1 MNRMKHYEM
10 FTKFGRDNSSL
21 VILFVY
27 LFDNYFMIHLLFFLF
42 LLVLFLQNLFVY
54 VFQNTLNLL
63 LNVLVLNQTSV
74 FFYLMRSSLSLVE
87 LDYIF
92 QYQKEDS
99 FYQERF
105 DYLFSFCCRVNS
117 FQKFNLI
124 IIMIK
129 ARLFQIKSLNS
140 SSFTSC
146 SLCARH
152 FDLEFYHQ

>member
-1 MNRMKHYEM
+1 
-10 FTKFGRDNSSL
+10 
-21 VILFVY
+21 
-27 LFDNYFMIHLLFFLF
+27 
-42 LLVLFLQNLFVY
+42 
-54 VFQNTLNLL
+54 
-63 LNVLVLNQTSV
+63 
-74 FFYLMRSSLSLVE
+74 MRSSLSLVE

-124 IIMIK
+124 IKMIK

-152 FDLEFYHQ
+152 FDLEFYNQYFFNELNSALFYFYHIEIFKNIINFHFPLKFHQFMLMLKTSHFKDLNFL